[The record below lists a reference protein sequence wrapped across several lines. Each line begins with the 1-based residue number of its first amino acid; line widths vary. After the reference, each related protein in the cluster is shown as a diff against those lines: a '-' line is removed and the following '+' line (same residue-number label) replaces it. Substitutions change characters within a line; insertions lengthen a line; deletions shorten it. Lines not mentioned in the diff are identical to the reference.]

1 MKNWPSPFINIC
13 LSARFLVAFALFFAQ
28 HVCLAQT
35 ANDSKS
41 EVQGKLLIIGGGLR
55 YDNVDIWKRL
65 VNEAGGSNAKIA
77 VIPTASANPNKTGNL
92 VVENL
97 KAYGAQ
103 AFLVPLS
110 ERLRDSE
117 GKPSIESVSNDPQWA
132 EKIKHATGI
141 YLTGGDQNR
150 ITRALYT
157 KQGQRTPLLEAMW
170 DMYRRG
176 GIIAGTSA
184 GAAIMSETMF
194 TDAGSVLQTLQRG
207 AQHDRE
213 YGRGLGFIGPGILVD
228 QHLIIRGRFARMLP
242 VMQATGIPL
251 GLGIDENTAM
261 LIDRQRRMEVIGYKG
276 SIVIEMDQQPSK
288 PQVHTTQPF
297 AAHDLRIHY
306 LSDGDQLDLQTR
318 QISPAPDKELLT
330 ETQSEEADQQ
340 MDMVSNILA
349 NTAVVE
355 LMSQLIESPAHE
367 MIGMAFDVD
376 PKAKSR
382 WGFRMRFSK
391 TADSR
396 GYFSSK
402 TGMEAYT
409 VIGLKLDVT
418 PLKVRQPLF
427 VRVGAGHTSDTKKS
441 NTP

>member
-1 MKNWPSPFINIC
+1 
-13 LSARFLVAFALFFAQ
+13 
-28 HVCLAQT
+28 
-35 ANDSKS
+35 
-41 EVQGKLLIIGGGLR
+41 
-55 YDNVDIWKRL
+55 
-65 VNEAGGSNAKIA
+65 
-77 VIPTASANPNKTGNL
+77 
-92 VVENL
+92 
-97 KAYGAQ
+97 
-103 AFLVPLS
+103 
-110 ERLRDSE
+110 
-117 GKPSIESVSNDPQWA
+117 
-132 EKIKHATGI
+132 
-141 YLTGGDQNR
+141 
-150 ITRALYT
+150 
-157 KQGQRTPLLEAMW
+157 
-170 DMYRRG
+170 
-176 GIIAGTSA
+176 
-184 GAAIMSETMF
+184 
-194 TDAGSVLQTLQRG
+194 
-207 AQHDRE
+207 
-213 YGRGLGFIGPGILVD
+213 
-228 QHLIIRGRFARMLP
+228 MLP
-242 VMQATGIPL
+242 VMQAAGIPL

-276 SIVIEMDQQPSK
+276 AIVLEMDQQPSK
-288 PQVHTTQPF
+288 PQVHTAQPF

-306 LSDGDQLDLQTR
+306 LSDGDQRFTDSSNFTR
-318 QISPAPDKELLT
+318 ARQELLD

-340 MDMVSNILA
+340 MDMISNILA

-376 PKAKSR
+376 PKAKSP

-427 VRVGAGHTSDTKKS
+427 VRVGAGHTNDTKKS